1 MTDHNFDWDRLARYV
16 SGESGPL
23 ERADIER
30 WASTS
35 DANRAM
41 LESVKRRW
49 NVASEG
55 TSWNVD
61 AAWAR
66 LSPQLKNV
74 AVEPAVIDIAT
85 RRAKR
90 SPWFSPTRLVPLAAA
105 AVLLIAVAVRFSPV
119 NTPVSGTPSLTIAEM
134 RSGIGE
140 QRTIDL
146 SDGSQVVLGA
156 ASMLRLADGFGAS
169 TREVFLEGQAFLRVR
184 HDASRPFVV
193 NAGGTRATDLG
204 TAFEVR
210 AYPNEGVRV
219 AVTEGV
225 VEVRSDVGTR
235 DSAVLHP
242 GDVAEVPA
250 SGETVVRRQV
260 DVERLLGWTRGEL
273 IFDDAELSEVAR
285 ELERWYDVQV
295 QFEDPTLRSLHF
307 SVAGLKIGE
316 SVDELLRLVQM
327 SLSSQGVRAER
338 SGKVVTFR
346 RGAPVKPTALPS
358 VPRGRVEAGA

>member
-16 SGESGPL
+16 SGESGAA
-23 ERADIER
+23 ERAEIER
-30 WASTS
+30 WATTS

-55 TSWNVD
+55 STWNVD
-61 AAWAR
+61 AAWAK
-66 LSPQLKNV
+66 LAPQLRNV
-74 AVEPAVIDIAT
+74 AVEPAVIDIAS
-85 RRAKR
+85 RRAQR
-90 SPWFSPTRLVPLAAA
+90 SPWFSATRLVPLAAA
-105 AVLLIAVAVRFSPV
+105 AVLLIAVAVRFSPIDQS
-119 NTPVSGTPSLTIAEM
+119 PAGTTSLAAAEM
-134 RSGIGE
+134 RTGIGE

-156 ASMLRLADGFGAS
+156 ASMLRLADGFGTS

-184 HDASRPFVV
+184 HDSTRPFVV

-210 AYPNEGVRV
+210 AYANEGVRV
-219 AVTEGV
+219 AVTEGI
-225 VEVRSDVGTR
+225 VEVRSDVGAR

-242 GDVAEVPA
+242 GDVAEVPT

-295 QFEDPTLRSLHF
+295 QFDDPTLRSLHF
-307 SVAGLKIGE
+307 SVAGVKIGE

-327 SLSSQGVRAER
+327 S
-338 SGKVVTFR
+338 
-346 RGAPVKPTALPS
+346 
-358 VPRGRVEAGA
+358 